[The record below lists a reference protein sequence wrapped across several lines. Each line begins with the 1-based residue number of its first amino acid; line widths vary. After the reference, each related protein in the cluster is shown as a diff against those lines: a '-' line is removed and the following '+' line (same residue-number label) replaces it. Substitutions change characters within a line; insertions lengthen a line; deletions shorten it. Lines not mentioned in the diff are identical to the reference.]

1 MEHIAELPAVLGV
14 GNALV
19 DIISVLDNDQILE
32 KFGLPR
38 GSMTLVDSGLS
49 NQIYNSVFSDKS
61 EMSTGGS
68 VANSMRTLAGL
79 GGRCGYLGKIGND
92 KPGQVFK
99 EAFEK
104 KGITT
109 HLYYSDKATG
119 RVMGLVSPDSERTM
133 ATYLGAAAELTPAD
147 FSPGIFRQYQYAYM
161 EGYLVFNHE
170 LIKTGVEMAKACG
183 LKVAIDLASFN
194 VVEANLDFLKELIKT
209 NIDIVFA
216 NEEEARSFTGKEPE
230 PALHEIAEM
239 CEIAVVK
246 TGKQGSMI
254 KRGNEIIKVSAIKAN
269 AVDTTG
275 AGDSYAAGFFY
286 GLTQNF
292 GLETCGKIA
301 AFISGKVVEVMGA
314 NLPDSQWP
322 EINKE
327 IGNIVNFGKS

>member
-1 MEHIAELPAVLGV
+1 MKRNINLPSVLGV

-19 DIISVLDNDQILE
+19 DIISVIENDVILE

-38 GSMTLVDSGLS
+38 GSMTLVDAELS
-49 NQIYNSVFSDKS
+49 KIIYDTVFSDRS

-68 VANSMRTLAGL
+68 VANTMRTLASL
-79 GGRCGYLGKIGND
+79 GGRGGYLGKIGND
-92 KPGQVFK
+92 KLGHIFK

-104 KGITT
+104 IGIKT
-109 HLYYSDKATG
+109 HLSFSAKETG

-147 FSPGIFRQYQYAYM
+147 FSAEIFQQYQYAYM
-161 EGYLVFNHE
+161 EGYLVFNHD
-170 LIKTGVEMAKACG
+170 LIKAGIEMAKAAG

-194 VVEANLDFLKELIKT
+194 VVEANLDFLKDIIK
-209 NIDIVFA
+209 NHVDIVFA

-230 PALHEIAEM
+230 QALQEIAGM
-239 CEIAVVK
+239 CDLAIVK
-246 TGKQGSMI
+246 VGRQGSFI
-254 KRGNEIIKVSAIKAN
+254 KRGNEVIKVGAIEAN

-286 GLTQNF
+286 GLSHNF
-292 GLETCGKIA
+292 DLETCGKIA
-301 AFISGKVVEVMGA
+301 ALVSGKVVEVIGA

-322 EINKE
+322 QVNEE
-327 IGNIVNFGKS
+327 IGKIVKL